1 VALEPSIEPSPPGA
15 GDAGFPPVPA
25 GVSAE
30 GRGPW
35 SLAFGRLLRNRVALV
50 FGALFVLIVAFV
62 LAAPL
67 WANDIAHTGPNAT
80 HTTEKISVDGERR
93 EVVNLE
99 GVPIGPVYLGADGKF
114 FLGADGGLGRD
125 EMVRLMYGGRTSLF
139 VGIVAALITTVLAT
153 MLGLIAGYYKG
164 WPDALISRSL
174 DVIWAFPVLLLGIA
188 LGTALAV
195 GGLQIGPFSLA
206 SGSIWIPILI
216 IGFVYVP
223 YMGRA
228 VRGEVLALR
237 EREFVEAAVAQ
248 GAGPLRI
255 MFGELLP
262 NLSTTIVVFFALN
275 IANSMLLEAGLSFLG
290 AGVQPPNSSWGTM
303 LADGFEL
310 ITSAPQLA
318 IIPGTMILLTVL
330 AANVFGDGVRDAL
343 DPKSKVRLEAHAGKP
358 EAEGT
363 AV

>member
-1 VALEPSIEPSPPGA
+1 VPIEGS
-15 GDAGFPPVPA
+15 
-25 GVSAE
+25 
-30 GRGPW
+30 GPW
-35 SLAFGRLLRNRVALV
+35 FLAFKRLLRNRVALA

-67 WANDIAHTGPNAT
+67 WAGDVAHTGPNTT
-80 HTTEKISVDGERR
+80 HTLEKIDVDGEKR
-93 EVVNLE
+93 EVVNIE
-99 GVPIGPVYLGADGKF
+99 GEPIGPVYLGAGGKF

-139 VGIVAALITTVLAT
+139 IGIVAALITTLLAT
-153 MLGLIAGYYKG
+153 LLGLIAGYYKG
-164 WPDALISRSL
+164 WPDAVISRSM

-195 GGLQIGPFSLA
+195 GGLRLGPLSLS

-216 IGFVYVP
+216 ISFVYTP
-223 YMGRA
+223 YMGRT

-237 EREFVEAAVAQ
+237 EKEFVEAAIAQ
-248 GAGPLRI
+248 GAGPLRV
-255 MFGELLP
+255 MLGELLP
-262 NLSTTIVVFFALN
+262 NLSTTIVVFLTLN
-275 IANSMLLEAGLSFLG
+275 VANSMLLEAGLSFLG

-303 LADGFEL
+303 IAEGFEL
-310 ITSAPQLA
+310 IVSQPQLA

-330 AANVFGDGVRDAL
+330 SVNVFGDGVRDAL
-343 DPKSKVRLEAHAGKP
+343 DPKSKVRLEAHAGR
-358 EAEGT
+358 AEPDGT